1 MVVYSKSRVDIA
13 VTAHAVK
20 HISDGP
26 RPKLWHSL
34 LQIKAAHFEAS
45 SQKTCIFKIDGKNL
59 PGFGMNVTPD
69 IVALRVDR
77 GTVEFVREIASWI
90 GFHFEDQ
97 TLRIVQR
104 LVVTGWQ
111 RIIVAAKRVD
121 RTH

>member
-77 GTVEFVREIASWI
+77 GTVECSRNRF
-90 GFHFEDQ
+90 
-97 TLRIVQR
+97 
-104 LVVTGWQ
+104 
-111 RIIVAAKRVD
+111 VD
-121 RTH
+121 RVSFQRPDASNRATPGCNRLAADNRGC